1 MTIADQV
8 AAYEAATGAFLKQAA
23 ELDRTKLDAKH
34 PDGWSPRQ
42 VIHHL
47 ADSEAQSY
55 ARLRRIVAEPLGS
68 IIQGYDEGADRKST
82 RLNSSH

>member
-47 ADSEAQSY
+47 AEIGRAH
-55 ARLRRIVAEPLGS
+55 V
-68 IIQGYDEGADRKST
+68 
-82 RLNSSH
+82 